1 MAQRTA
7 DGILAGYKAEA
18 MLTLGFELFLISGMG
33 SRSQAT
39 ERTSFR
45 VDSNGMQ
52 FAHRN
57 PVTLTE
63 YY

>member
-33 SRSQAT
+33 SRSQET
-39 ERTSFR
+39 ERTSF
-45 VDSNGMQ
+45 DSNGM
-52 FAHRN
+52 
-57 PVTLTE
+57 
-63 YY
+63 